1 MVQTFSSAHY
11 LQQDFKDMWA
21 SEGMLGKPD

>member
-11 LQQDFKDMWA
+11 LQSGFKDMWA